1 MRASTQS
8 RRFESVPVLIVLGLV
23 CVVIAIRSRHRP
35 VARRWATGA
44 AIGLLVLS
52 ATVLVVA

>member
-1 MRASTQS
+1 M
-8 RRFESVPVLIVLGLV
+8 PVLVALGVV

-44 AIGLLVLS
+44 AIGLFVL
-52 ATVLVVA
+52 AAAVLVIA

>member
-1 MRASTQS
+1 
-8 RRFESVPVLIVLGLV
+8 VPVLIVLGLV

-35 VARRWATGA
+35 VSRRWATGA
-44 AIGLLVLS
+44 AIGLLVLA